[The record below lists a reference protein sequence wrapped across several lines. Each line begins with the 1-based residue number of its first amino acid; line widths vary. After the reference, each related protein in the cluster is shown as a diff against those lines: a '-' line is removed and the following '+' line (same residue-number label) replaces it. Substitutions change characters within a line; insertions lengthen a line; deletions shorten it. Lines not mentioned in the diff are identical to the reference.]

1 METSSPY
8 LKRLSLILKAGTTF
22 NSQEQLNYPILL
34 LVTLS
39 CTALILGDF
48 AGSAEHGF
56 QDELLN
62 GRIYEAIMF
71 GLLIANIFTLIWKRS
86 SMSEL
91 IQILLE
97 PIDEGFF
104 GTENTKIV
112 KNFFRWINI
121 IGTIF
126 VFNNV
131 FLVSFCMK
139 VLGPLCT
146 LPFYPANTAIQSLP
160 LPVGRIPFHTDSVL
174 VYAAF
179 YINSSIVVLA
189 SSLFYSSWY
198 LLLIFSTLK
207 IKARLQTLVNTIET
221 LDEQAAIRSMVL
233 TEISRCSTHH
243 ISEEDMLAEC
253 TRDILGEALS
263 EHVKIMR

>member
-8 LKRLSLILKAGTTF
+8 LKRLFLIMKAGTTF

-56 QDELLN
+56 QEELLN
-62 GRIYEAIMF
+62 GRIYEVIMF
-71 GLLIANIFTLIWKRS
+71 GLLIVNIFTLIWKRS
-86 SMSEL
+86 SMFEL
-91 IQILLE
+91 IQLLLE
-97 PIDEGFF
+97 PIDAKG
-104 GTENTKIV
+104 NTKIV

-139 VLGPLCT
+139 VLGPICT
-146 LPFYPANTAIQSLP
+146 LPFYPANTAIQDLP
-160 LPVGRIPFHTDSVL
+160 LPVGKIPFHTDSVI

-198 LLLIFSTLK
+198 LLFIFSTLK
-207 IKARLQTLVNTIET
+207 IKARLQALVNTIDT
-221 LDEQAAIRSMVL
+221 LDEQAAIRSMPK
-233 TEISRCSTHH
+233 ISRCSTHH
-243 ISEEDMLAEC
+243 ISEEDILVEF
-253 TRDILGEALS
+253 TKDILGEALS

>member
-8 LKRLSLILKAGTTF
+8 LKRLSLIMKAGTTF
-22 NSQEQLNYPILL
+22 NSQEQLNYPVLL

-39 CTALILGDF
+39 CSTLILSDF
-48 AGSAEHGF
+48 AGSAEHRF

-71 GLLIANIFTLIWKRS
+71 CLLIFNISILIWKRS

-91 IQILLE
+91 IQHLLE

-104 GTENTKIV
+104 GKENTKIV

-121 IGTIF
+121 FGTIF

-131 FLVSFCMK
+131 FLVGFCMN

-146 LPFYPANTAIQSLP
+146 LPFYPANTAIQDLP
-160 LPVGRIPFHTDSVL
+160 LPFQTDSVI

-189 SSLFYSSWY
+189 SSLFYSCWY
-198 LLLIFSTLK
+198 LLFIFSMLK
-207 IKARLQTLVNTIET
+207 IKARLQTLVNTIDT
-221 LDEQAAIRSMVL
+221 LDEQAAIRS
-233 TEISRCSTHH
+233 STHH
-243 ISEEDMLAEC
+243 ISEEDILAEC

-263 EHVKIMR
+263 EHVKIMG

>member
-8 LKRLSLILKAGTTF
+8 LKRLSLIMKAGTTF

-39 CTALILGDF
+39 CTAVILSDF
-48 AGSAEHGF
+48 TGSAEHGF

-62 GRIYEAIMF
+62 GRIYEAIMYS
-71 GLLIANIFTLIWKRS
+71 LLIVNIFTLIWKRS

-91 IQILLE
+91 IQLLLE
-97 PIDEGFF
+97 PIDGGFF
-104 GTENTKIV
+104 GKENTKIV
-112 KNFFRWINI
+112 KTFFRWINI

-131 FLVSFCMK
+131 FLVSFCMQM
-139 VLGPLCT
+139 LGPLFT
-146 LPFYPANTAIQSLP
+146 LQFYPANTAIQDLP
-160 LPVGRIPFHTDSVL
+160 LPVGRIPFRTDSVI

-189 SSLFYSSWY
+189 SSLFNSTWY

-207 IKARLQTLVNTIET
+207 IKARLQTLVNTIDT
-221 LDEQAAIRSMVL
+221 LDEQAAMRSVQ
-233 TEISRCSTHH
+233 ISRCSTHH
-243 ISEEDMLAEC
+243 ISEEDMMAEC

>member
-8 LKRLSLILKAGTTF
+8 LKRLSLIMKAGTTF

-39 CTALILGDF
+39 CTALILSDF
-48 AGSAEHGF
+48 AGSAEQGF
-56 QDELLN
+56 QEELLN
-62 GRIYEAIMF
+62 GRVYEAIMF
-71 GLLIANIFTLIWKRS
+71 GLLILNILILIWKRS
-86 SMSEL
+86 SLSEL
-91 IQILLE
+91 IQLLLE

-104 GTENTKIV
+104 GKENTKIV

-121 IGTIF
+121 FGTIF

-146 LPFYPANTAIQSLP
+146 LPFYPANTAIQDLP
-160 LPVGRIPFHTDSVL
+160 LPVGTIPFQTDSVI

-198 LLLIFSTLK
+198 LLFIFSMLK
-207 IKARLQTLVNTIET
+207 IKALLQTLVNTIDT
-221 LDEQAAIRSMVL
+221 LDEQAAIRTL
-233 TEISRCSTHH
+233 PKISWCSTHH
-243 ISEEDMLAEC
+243 ISETDILAEC
-253 TRDILGEALS
+253 TTDILGEVLS
-263 EHVKIMR
+263 EHVKIIR

>member
-8 LKRLSLILKAGTTF
+8 LKRLSLIMKAGTTF
-22 NSQEQLNYPILL
+22 NSQEQLNYPVLL

-39 CTALILGDF
+39 CTALILSDF
-48 AGSAEHGF
+48 AGSAKYGF

-71 GLLIANIFTLIWKRS
+71 GLLIFNIFILIWKRS
-86 SMSEL
+86 SMFEL
-91 IQILLE
+91 IQLLLE
-97 PIDEGFF
+97 PIDVK
-104 GTENTKIV
+104 ENTKIV

-146 LPFYPANTAIQSLP
+146 LPFYTANTAIQDLP
-160 LPVGRIPFHTDSVL
+160 LPVGRIPFHTDSVIA
-174 VYAAF
+174 YAAF

-198 LLLIFSTLK
+198 LLFIFSTLK
-207 IKARLQTLVNTIET
+207 IKARLQTLVNTIDT
-221 LDEQAAIRSMVL
+221 LDEQAAIRSISK
-233 TEISRCSTHH
+233 ISRCSTHH
-243 ISEEDMLAEC
+243 ISEEDMMVES
-253 TRDILGEALS
+253 TKVILGEALS